1 MTTSFEVSILLRSDR
16 LSLDELNLRL
26 GVEADRGW
34 SIGDFNPQSD
44 FLRRITAWQLDP
56 DDWNAAPQQQLDS
69 LFSRVELIADVLGSG
84 DLGDTTVTLD
94 VVQVF
99 SETEI
104 GLHTL
109 IFDSRWVE
117 LLAKSH
123 ASIDMDQYLETED
136 EEGDWAPPI
145 GDLSMTGA
153 LLRIEL
159 RPTNSPEVNV
169 GGIVTIDE
177 RERDEDQEPR
187 LREVLGKVR
196 TERPFVQFHVIYRQ
210 TLKFLGTTETG
221 LALSADVLKSMA
233 GLVREVVVETQIC
246 G

>member
-1 MTTSFEVSILLRSDR
+1 M
-16 LSLDELNLRL
+16 
-26 GVEADRGW
+26 GADRGW

-44 FLRRITAWQLDP
+44 FLRRITAWQRDP

-84 DLGDTTVTLD
+84 DLADTTVTLE

-136 EEGDWAPPI
+136 KDEDEDEEGGWAPPI

-210 TLKFLGTTETG
+210 TMKFLGTTETG
-221 LALSADVLKSMA
+221 LGLSADVLKSMA
-233 GLVREVVVETQIC
+233 GLVSEVVIETQIC